1 MMLKSQKVRSDY
13 QFSVLKRSNNKSLTY
28 EGVMEKINT
37 NLKSVI

>member
-13 QFSVLKRSNNKSLTY
+13 QFSVLKKSNNNGLTHK
-28 EGVMEKINT
+28 GVMKKINT